1 MDIIHLKIKQRDCS
15 RQEQTTMQGKHD
27 CNQYATVLK
36 FGASVMKTHGAGFFF
51 WGGGGG
57 RGYV

>member
-1 MDIIHLKIKQRDCS
+1 
-15 RQEQTTMQGKHD
+15 MQGKHD

-57 RGYV
+57 KGVRLRGSG